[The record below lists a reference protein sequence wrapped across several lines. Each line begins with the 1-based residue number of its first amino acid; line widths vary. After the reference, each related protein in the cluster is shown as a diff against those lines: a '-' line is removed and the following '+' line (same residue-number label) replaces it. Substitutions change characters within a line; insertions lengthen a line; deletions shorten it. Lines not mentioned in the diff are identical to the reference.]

1 MSANTATHD
10 AAASTPEKGSS
21 SFWNARLG
29 SLLAFFP
36 LGVWTVNHL
45 WDNLSAFRG
54 AEAWQMSVTGYDSQV
69 AMALTQVFVF
79 VPILVHTVWGVKR
92 LFSFKP
98 NLGSYGTFG
107 NLKYI
112 LQRASAVGVLG
123 FLAAHVGKAFLQPR
137 IQHGRP
143 ETFNDIAA
151 YMHHHPITLVVYLLG
166 TLGVAYHLANGIWS
180 FAFGWGLVG
189 SRPALKRFDVVTVV
203 LFLLFLGMSWAT
215 IFALY
220 QAGATATLPPDLAA
234 ELGKAP
240 AAVVR

>member
-1 MSANTATHD
+1 MSATTAHDTH
-10 AAASTPEKGSS
+10 AASSHKVPT
-21 SFWNARLG
+21 SFWADRLG
-29 SLLAFFP
+29 SLLAIMP

-45 WDNLSAFRG
+45 WNNLAAFSG
-54 AEAWQMSVTGYDSQV
+54 AEAWQRSVTHYDSPLG
-69 AMALTQVFVF
+69 MAATQVVVF
-79 VPILVHTVWGVKR
+79 APLLVHAAWGVKR

-98 NLGSYGTFG
+98 NYPRYGHFG

-112 LQRASAVGVLG
+112 LQRLSAVGVLG

-137 IQHGRP
+137 LMHGHP

-180 FAFGWGLVG
+180 FAFGRGVVASG
-189 SRPALKRFDVVTVV
+189 PALRRFDVITVA
-203 LFLLFLGMSWAT
+203 LFVVFLAMSWAG

-220 QAGATATLPPDLAA
+220 QAGGQPGIQLPAELAA
-234 ELGKAP
+234 ELGK
-240 AAVVR
+240 R